1 MCTKL
6 FAKLFSTVKN
16 QGQPI
21 HQITKIS
28 WDCLFKKG
36 HFVSVNDKPPYRL
49 ECIRTWISA
58 KSCLLDMTVQ
68 PDCLAILLVRTTA
81 CKKHK
86 MNFLREKYLSI
97 LVTVLYVYFATQ
109 R

>member
-28 WDCLFKKG
+28 WDYLFKKG

-49 ECIRTWISA
+49 E
-58 KSCLLDMTVQ
+58 
-68 PDCLAILLVRTTA
+68 
-81 CKKHK
+81 
-86 MNFLREKYLSI
+86 
-97 LVTVLYVYFATQ
+97 
-109 R
+109 